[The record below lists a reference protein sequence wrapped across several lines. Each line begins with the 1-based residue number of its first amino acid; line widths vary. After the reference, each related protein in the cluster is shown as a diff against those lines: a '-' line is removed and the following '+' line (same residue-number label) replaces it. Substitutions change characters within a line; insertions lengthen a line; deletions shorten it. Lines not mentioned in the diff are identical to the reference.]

1 MKSKET
7 KDKVRE
13 ELAKSIAEQIDD
25 SLKEIAEKTAER
37 VVEIWLEFRR
47 AHAKVVELAE
57 RQEDF
62 KRFLETVKADR
73 HAAARR
79 DRRPGAGERGRGRRR
94 SSGSTTAPCIAR

>member
-13 ELAKSIAEQIDD
+13 ELAKSIAEQIGDG
-25 SLKEIAEKTAER
+25 LKEIAEKTAER

-62 KRFLETVKADR
+62 KRFLDTREGRATCRGSTRSSAWCWP
-73 HAAARR
+73 ARA
-79 DRRPGAGERGRGRRR
+79 RPAC
-94 SSGSTTAPCIAR
+94 SSGSTTAPCIAP